1 MSNLINSFKNE
12 INNIINNYSY
22 NCADDVEEIIN
33 EYEINEGDIF
43 TLDLTNRK
51 FTGDG
56 KIIIDFIF
64 MNSINQLQN
73 LRFQDFHF
81 VRQFKEGFVIALVNL
96 FQPGNSDFS

>member
-1 MSNLINSFKNE
+1 MSNLINRFKNE

-22 NCADDVEEIIN
+22 NCVDDVEEIIN
-33 EYEINEGDIF
+33 EYETNEGDIF

-64 MNSINQLQN
+64 TNSLSQINRLS
-73 LRFQDFHF
+73 FKIYYV
-81 VRQFKEGFVIALVNL
+81 VRQFKEGIVIALVNL
-96 FQPGNSDFS
+96 FQPGNPDFS